1 MATAVPV
8 VAMKEGTVP
17 LSEHEQRL
25 LDQIEQALYAEDP
38 KFASAVRSARARSHT
53 RRSFVLAIAGVV
65 LGLGMVLV
73 GLITGL
79 IVVSVIGF
87 VVVVAACGLAVQSV
101 RHRRGGLDNSHPSGG
116 RPARQTGLRTR
127 MEDRLRRRFDET

>member
-1 MATAVPV
+1 
-8 VAMKEGTVP
+8 MKEGTVP

-38 KFASAVRSARARSHT
+38 KFASAVRSARSRSHT
-53 RRSFVLAIAGVV
+53 RSAVVLAVTGV
-65 LGLGMVLV
+65 LAGLGMVLV
-73 GLITGL
+73 GLITSV

-87 VVVVAACGLAVQSV
+87 VVVVGACGFAVQSV
-101 RHRRGGLDNSHPSGG
+101 RHRRGTIENHPANGA
-116 RPARQTGLRTR
+116 RAPRQTGLRTR